1 MSFLKRPIK
10 LLNDHIASLRAYLL
24 SIRRSYLSTAQP
36 IHRPGNTSRNNARNP
51 TSHSTSS
58 GPLSNTDKDSID
70 ATCKTLLRDSSASLT
85 QLASAESVRKETS
98 ARKVR
103 NKYDK
108 GVLGRWAAGGGVG
121 GAQKSPEQMVAE
133 AELETL
139 KLFRESVLWFLG
151 RKLED
156 VGEVQREMME
166 RRLERE
172 LERGRSVLYKTKGG
186 GVNGHVP
193 GGVRGRKG
201 FPGGQGVKLDDEGR
215 REIEQQ
221 LSAEQ
226 LQLFAS
232 ENQDMLKQYEDQLD
246 QVRTAERSMLE
257 ISELQTQLVQNLDIQ
272 SANISQL
279 VADSISTT
287 ENVGGGNK
295 QLKKASERKSTARM
309 VFWASCGLCGFLIT
323 WDLIF

>member
-1 MSFLKRPIK
+1 MTHRLSLIPPQ
-10 LLNDHIASLRAYLL
+10 NDHIASLRAYLL

-36 IHRPGNTSRNNARNP
+36 IHRPGNTSRNHARNP
-51 TSHSTSS
+51 TSHTTSP

-103 NKYDK
+103 NQYDK

-166 RRLERE
+166 RRLERD

-186 GVNGHVP
+186 GTNGHVP
-193 GGVRGRKG
+193 GGDAATMNQKGGGGISGGRGA
-201 FPGGQGVKLDDEGR
+201 KLDEGGR

-221 LSAEQ
+221 LSPEQ

-246 QVRTAERSMLE
+246 QVR
-257 ISELQTQLVQNLDIQ
+257 
-272 SANISQL
+272 
-279 VADSISTT
+279 
-287 ENVGGGNK
+287 
-295 QLKKASERKSTARM
+295 
-309 VFWASCGLCGFLIT
+309 
-323 WDLIF
+323 